1 MNNLRVVFVTFV
13 DGKSY
18 TANIIG
24 KDPYTDMA
32 VLQLDESTLRKENIT
47 ALPLANSS
55 SLEVGLYPI
64 CYSLDICS

>member
-1 MNNLRVVFVTFV
+1 MI
-13 DGKSY
+13 GKSNENY
-18 TANIIG
+18 FILVHVRNPIV
-24 KDPYTDMA
+24 YW
-32 VLQLDESTLRKENIT
+32 DESTLRKENIT